1 MAGRRRSAGA
11 IVLRIVLFT
20 LGSLIGVAVGMAL
33 YVAAKRR
40 QNSNAR
46 RNHSPYAIALR
57 QQQAITVPPDKPRE
71 IQLKPLPL
79 TIQAEPSPFVRG
91 QAGTIR
97 VQTQAGA
104 SCSIQ
109 ALYSTRRAPT
119 GLSGGPIDAD
129 EDGRCEWV
137 WTIGSKGTYVDVT
150 VRATLD
156 GSADAQAVLRVPI
169 ED

>member
-33 YVAAKRR
+33 YIAVKRR
-40 QNSNAR
+40 QNNNR
-46 RNHSPYAIALR
+46 RNHSAYAIALR
-57 QQQAITVPPDKPRE
+57 QQQAITVPPDQPRE

-79 TIQAEPSPFVRG
+79 TIQAEPAQFVRG
-91 QAGTIR
+91 QEGTIR
-97 VQTQAGA
+97 VQTRAGA

-109 ALYSTRRAPT
+109 ALYSTKRPPT
-119 GLSGGPIDAD
+119 GLPGDPVDAD
-129 EDGRCEWV
+129 ENGRCEWV

-150 VRATLD
+150 VRATLS
-156 GSADAQAVLRVPI
+156 GSAEAQAVLRVAI